1 MEAAVKTIQAK
12 TTVVAIDSDCIFPP
26 SVLKI
31 MADNI
36 PGARWHMITSDY
48 GHDGFLLE
56 NEQLTKIL
64 TPILP

>member
-1 MEAAVKTIQAK
+1 MEAALKTIKAK

-26 SVLKI
+26 SELKI